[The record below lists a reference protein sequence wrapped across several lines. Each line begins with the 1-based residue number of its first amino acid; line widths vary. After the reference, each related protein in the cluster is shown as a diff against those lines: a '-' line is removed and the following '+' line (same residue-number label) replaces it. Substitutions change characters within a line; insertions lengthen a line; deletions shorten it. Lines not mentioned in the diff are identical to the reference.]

1 MGLLNLNK
9 FRMVGTIVEA
19 SSTERMNN
27 FSAHN
32 EVTTV
37 VTVKSVID
45 GKENLFT
52 VTFKASEITSKN
64 QPNKLYS
71 QYQQI
76 EKNFLNRKV
85 EIIGQLSEQFMFG
98 REDTEISFT
107 KLMGK
112 FISGSNKVDEATF
125 TLGGVV
131 LSSIEEKR
139 SKKTNEFLGYYFKFG
154 QANYKEDNLYC
165 FSLDIPADDNAILEG
180 IKTYNIGD
188 TATIQG
194 NLRSFQTIE
203 TYETMKKVA
212 FGSSQTEQRVNHKR
226 YFYVSGG
233 GNALSKDDPGYYS
246 PETVKRLVAAYKEK
260 QVERQQKHNDKME
273 EKRIS
278 SVIDAPVSTEAVATA
293 PARPSNKQS
302 SLI

>member
-9 FRMVGTIVEA
+9 FKIVGTIVEA
-19 SSTERMNN
+19 SSVERMNK
-27 FSAHN
+27 FSGHN
-32 EVTTV
+32 EITST
-37 VTVKSVID
+37 VTVKSIIN

-52 VTFKASEITSKN
+52 VTFKAGELTSKN
-64 QPNKLYS
+64 LPNKFYS

-76 EKNFLNRKV
+76 ENNFLNRKV
-85 EIIGQLSEQFMFG
+85 EIIGQLSENFMFG

-112 FISGSNKVDEATF
+112 FISGSNKADEANF

-188 TATIQG
+188 TTTIQG

-212 FGSSQTEQRVNHKR
+212 FGSSQTEQRVNRKR

-233 GNALSKDDPGYYS
+233 ETVLSKDDSGYYS

-260 QVERQQKHNDKME
+260 QMERQQKHNDKME
-273 EKRIS
+273 EERTS
-278 SVIDAPVSTEAVATA
+278 SIADAPVSTEAAATA
-293 PARPSNKQS
+293 PARPSNKQA
-302 SLI
+302 SLL